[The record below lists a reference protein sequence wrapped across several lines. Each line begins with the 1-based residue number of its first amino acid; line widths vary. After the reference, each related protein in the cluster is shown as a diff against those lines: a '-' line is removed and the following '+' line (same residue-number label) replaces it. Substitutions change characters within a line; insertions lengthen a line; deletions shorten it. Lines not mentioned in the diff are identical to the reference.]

1 MKLTFVSYFIQTN
14 AIHIMA
20 INTYY
25 TLLGIQ
31 ESASFEEIQKA
42 YRKKAFEY
50 HPDRNKNENANEIF
64 LKIQKA
70 YEVLSDPSR
79 RYKYDQDLN
88 AYRQKL
94 FMNMKNNIIDS
105 DKQRQPGPNSY
116 QKSNSGQNVTQ
127 SQSSRRIS
135 KRKANTNKNK
145 NKNKIYA
152 LLVIGLILLIYKGLY
167 GPSNNEYQYVQE
179 DRENNDIKQ
188 SSYVNEHKE
197 TSIYKGNHLKNGDN
211 PYSVYFGKQKYNFE
225 YDNSILIY
233 NGTEQD
239 AVVLFEDTK
248 TGKVIRNIT
257 SVRRKNLR

>member
-1 MKLTFVSYFIQTN
+1 MKITFVNCFIQTN

-42 YRKKAFEY
+42 YRRKAFEY
-50 HPDRNKNENANEIF
+50 HPDRNKNENANEMF

-79 RYKYDQDLN
+79 RYKYDHDLN

-94 FMNMKNNIIDS
+94 FMDMKNNIIDS

-116 QKSNSGQNVTQ
+116 QKSNSGPNVAQ

-135 KRKANTNKNK
+135 KRRANTNR
-145 NKNKIYA
+145 NKIYA
-152 LLVIGLILLIYKGLY
+152 LLVVGLILLIYNGLY
-167 GPSNNEYQYVQE
+167 QPSNNEYQYVQE
-179 DRENNDIKQ
+179 ERENRNDIKQ
-188 SSYVNEHKE
+188 SPYVNEHKE
-197 TSIYKGNHLKNGDN
+197 TSVYKGNHLENGDS
-211 PYSVYFGKQKYNFE
+211 PYSGYFGKQKYDFD

-239 AVVLFEDTK
+239 AIVLFEDTK
-248 TGKVIRNIT
+248 TGEVIRYIYIYQQ
-257 SVRRKNLR
+257 